1 MQILWIRHGQTPGN
15 VQRRY
20 VGRTDEGLTDE
31 AKLCLQK
38 KQVLMQDLCV
48 QTEGGRNPGKWYH
61 AGAFVPDY
69 VYSSPMM
76 RCRETAEI
84 LFPGQVLCV
93 QEGLQETDFG
103 DFEYKNYEEL
113 KENPAYQAWIDS
125 GGQMMVPNGESGGHM
140 SSVFGMHRKKVHSEL
155 QLCVMVV
162 QLCQYWNDMEDRRNL
177 FMNGRLPTDVGF

>member
-1 MQILWIRHGQTPGN
+1 MQILWIRHGKTLGN

-38 KQVLMQDLCV
+38 KHVLMRDLCV

-125 GGQMMVPNGESGGHM
+125 GGHGS
-140 SSVFGMHRKKVHSEL
+140 K
-155 QLCVMVV
+155 
-162 QLCQYWNDMEDRRNL
+162 W
-177 FMNGRLPTDVGF
+177 

>member
-31 AKLCLQK
+31 AKSCLQK
-38 KQVLMQDLCV
+38 KKVLMQDLCV

-61 AGAFVPDY
+61 AGAFVPDF

-93 QEGLQETDFG
+93 QEGLQEKDFG

-113 KENPAYQAWIDS
+113 KEKGFITISGRVNRQYFYERLYGTGNPKGDTTMSYKA
-125 GGQMMVPNGESGGHM
+125 GQE
-140 SSVFGMHRKKVHSEL
+140 
-155 QLCVMVV
+155 
-162 QLCQYWNDMEDRRNL
+162 
-177 FMNGRLPTDVGF
+177 